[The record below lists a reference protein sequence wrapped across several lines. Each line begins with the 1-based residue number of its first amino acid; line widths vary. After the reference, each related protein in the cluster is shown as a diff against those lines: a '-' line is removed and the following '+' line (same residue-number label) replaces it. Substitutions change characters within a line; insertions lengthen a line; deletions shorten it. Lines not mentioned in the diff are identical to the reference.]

1 MTPPSRFNLHIN
13 DIITFSLL
21 SLPIL
26 KSSFSSPSLDYLLLQ
41 QQQQQEELIN
51 QQQQSLHNLETSF
64 SDILFSQAQHGRS
77 FLEHQAQHSNSS
89 TDTLVG
95 IEEEHS
101 SDLLLP
107 TITHF
112 KEEPAFST
120 NPHTPTN
127 PRSVEQEHD
136 LIFETSSTEELGLLS
151 LRSSSDPALSNTAS
165 RPPLDEAVNA
175 QRTQSSVDLDPNHIL
190 PSFQDTYPV
199 KYNQLADFGLK
210 MDEDCFGAHPSNV
223 AYQQLPQHSST
234 YGFTTHSEYLQSIGS
249 FYQHQ
254 YESPSMVSRNILI
267 KIKCRRGRRDG
278 MSLVHEKLREFR
290 SRTFAF
296 HEIVNSNFLCLLLH
310 TVWHISP

>member
-1 MTPPSRFNLHIN
+1 MIRCVIMQIAVAYRVTPPSRFNLLIN
-13 DIITFSLL
+13 DITPSLL
-21 SLPIL
+21 SRRDPQ
-26 KSSFSSPSLDYLLLQ
+26 SSFSSPSLDYLLLQ

-51 QQQQSLHNLETSF
+51 QQQQSLHNLESSF
-64 SDILFSQAQHGRS
+64 SDILFSQSQLGRS
-77 FLEHQAQHSNSS
+77 FIEHQAQHSNSS

-136 LIFETSSTEELGLLS
+136 LIFDSSSTEELGLLS

-165 RPPLDEAVNA
+165 RQPQDEA
-175 QRTQSSVDLDPNHIL
+175 QQSAADIL

-234 YGFTTHSEYLQSIGS
+234 YGFTTHSEYLQSVGS

-254 YESPSMVSRNILI
+254 YESPSMVSRGNILI

-278 MSLVHEKLREFR
+278 MSVHEE
-290 SRTFAF
+290 
-296 HEIVNSNFLCLLLH
+296 LH
-310 TVWHISP
+310 

>member
-1 MTPPSRFNLHIN
+1 MIRCVIMQIAVAYRVTPPSRFNLHIN
-13 DIITFSLL
+13 DIIISFPSLRD
-21 SLPIL
+21 PQ
-26 KSSFSSPSLDYLLLQ
+26 SSFSSPSLDYLLLQ

-64 SDILFSQAQHGRS
+64 SDILFSQSQLGRS
-77 FLEHQAQHSNSS
+77 FIEQQAQHSNSS

-136 LIFETSSTEELGLLS
+136 LIFDTSSTEELGLLS

-165 RPPLDEAVNA
+165 RPPQDDV
-175 QRTQSSVDLDPNHIL
+175 QQTQSSADLDPNHIL

-234 YGFTTHSEYLQSIGS
+234 YGFTTHSEYLQSVGS

-254 YESPSMVSRNILI
+254 YESPSMVSR
-267 KIKCRRGRRDG
+267 KI
-278 MSLVHEKLREFR
+278 F
-290 SRTFAF
+290 
-296 HEIVNSNFLCLLLH
+296 
-310 TVWHISP
+310 